1 MSILKKLSDAR
12 TVSFDLNKE
21 INQMEVT
28 ENCDFWYSVSLS
40 KIEFKQLIDELTELY
55 SIMSEND

>member
-12 TVSFDLNKE
+12 SVSFDLNKE
-21 INQMEVT
+21 KTQMEVT